1 MRPAPVGAATILVV
15 DDHEGAR
22 YATARTLRLAGFR
35 IVEAAT
41 GAETL
46 RVAAEQPIDLV
57 VLDINLP
64 DIDGF
69 EVCRELRARSQ
80 TSDLPVVYLSAT
92 FTDVGDHRLGLD
104 AGADSYLTHPVDST
118 ALVATVRAL
127 LYAKE
132 AQARRREANARFRAI
147 FDNAP
152 TGMAIL
158 DASLHLVEANAALA
172 DLLGFDRTA
181 AVRPTLAALA
191 GEGQTALL
199 IELRHAMQ
207 EAQPWSAVL
216 AMDSRN
222 GRAELEWRVSPDPGG
237 AQFIALVTDVTQQR
251 QHESRQQ
258 RSLASERAARAEA
271 ELSNERK
278 DMFLAT
284 LSHELRNPLGAI
296 VGWARILKR
305 QPALTP
311 LLAQGVDAIDRNAQV
326 QSRLISDLLD
336 FAGIRF
342 GKMRLQL
349 ETVDPDV
356 PTQSAVET
364 VQHQAQQ
371 KGIELATVFGN
382 EPVTVVGDPSRLQQV
397 VWNLLTNAVKFTPPG
412 GRITVTTRVE
422 DGTWKVEVADTGAG
436 IEPDFLPRL
445 FERFSQQDASRAK
458 SFAGLGIGLSIV
470 RHLVELHGGSIDVR
484 SAGPGLGATFIVG
497 IPTGETSTGEH
508 KALDP
513 PDLKGVRVLVVEDGD
528 DTRALIARLLTDAG
542 AAVSE
547 AASAEA
553 AVAQIPVS
561 RPQVL
566 ISDIG
571 MARTDGYA
579 MMRALRKAG
588 YSAELLPAIALTA
601 FVGEEDREESMAAGF
616 QVHLG
621 KPVDAAALI
630 TAVSRLAPDG
640 GGTTAG

>member
-1 MRPAPVGAATILVV
+1 
-15 DDHEGAR
+15 
-22 YATARTLRLAGFR
+22 
-35 IVEAAT
+35 
-41 GAETL
+41 
-46 RVAAEQPIDLV
+46 
-57 VLDINLP
+57 
-64 DIDGF
+64 
-69 EVCRELRARSQ
+69 
-80 TSDLPVVYLSAT
+80 
-92 FTDVGDHRLGLD
+92 
-104 AGADSYLTHPVDST
+104 
-118 ALVATVRAL
+118 
-127 LYAKE
+127 
-132 AQARRREANARFRAI
+132 
-147 FDNAP
+147 
-152 TGMAIL
+152 
-158 DASLHLVEANAALA
+158 
-172 DLLGFDRTA
+172 
-181 AVRPTLAALA
+181 
-191 GEGQTALL
+191 
-199 IELRHAMQ
+199 
-207 EAQPWSAVL
+207 
-216 AMDSRN
+216 
-222 GRAELEWRVSPDPGG
+222 
-237 AQFIALVTDVTQQR
+237 
-251 QHESRQQ
+251 
-258 RSLASERAARAEA
+258 
-271 ELSNERK
+271 
-278 DMFLAT
+278 
-284 LSHELRNPLGAI
+284 
-296 VGWARILKR
+296 
-305 QPALTP
+305 
-311 LLAQGVDAIDRNAQV
+311 
-326 QSRLISDLLD
+326 
-336 FAGIRF
+336 
-342 GKMRLQL
+342 
-349 ETVDPDV
+349 
-356 PTQSAVET
+356 VET

-397 VWNLLTNAVKFTPPG
+397 VWNLLANAVKFTPPG

-422 DGTWKVEVADTGAG
+422 VGTWKVEVADTGAG

>member
-1 MRPAPVGAATILVV
+1 MRPVPVNAPTILVV

-35 IVEAAT
+35 IVEAGT
-41 GAETL
+41 GADTL
-46 RVAAEQPIDLV
+46 RAAEEQPVDLV

-69 EVCRELRARSQ
+69 EVCRELRARRK
-80 TSDLPVVYLSAT
+80 TADLPVIYLSAT
-92 FTDVGDHRLGLD
+92 FTDVADHHLGLE
-104 AGADSYLTHPVDST
+104 AGADSYLTHPVDPT
-118 ALVATVRAL
+118 ALIATVRAL
-127 LYAKE
+127 LYATE

-158 DASLHLVEANAALA
+158 DASLHLIEVNAALA
-172 DLLGFDRTA
+172 ALLGFDRA
-181 AVRPTLAALA
+181 APVRPTLGALA
-191 GEGQTALL
+191 GEAQTAVLV
-199 IELRHAMQ
+199 ELRHAMQ
-207 EAQPWSAVL
+207 EARPWVSVL
-216 AMDSRN
+216 AMDSRD

-237 AQFIALVTDVTQQR
+237 GQFIALVTDVTQQR

-296 VGWARILKR
+296 VGWARILKK

-311 LLAQGVDAIDRNAQV
+311 VVAQGVDAIDRNAEV

-349 ETVDPDV
+349 ETLDPAV
-356 PTQSAVET
+356 PVQSAVET

-371 KGIELATVFGN
+371 KGIELVLVPAT
-382 EPVTVVGDPSRLQQV
+382 EQATVVGDPSRLQQV
-397 VWNLLTNAVKFTPPG
+397 VWNLLTNAVKFTPSG
-412 GRITVTTRVE
+412 GRITVTTRV
-422 DGTWKVEVADTGAG
+422 DGDHWKVEVADTGAG

-445 FERFSQQDASRAK
+445 FERFSQQDATRSK

-484 SAGPGLGATFIVG
+484 SDGPDRGTTFVVG
-497 IPTGETSTGEH
+497 IPTGATSTGVH
-508 KALDP
+508 AALEP
-513 PDLKGVRVLVVEDGD
+513 SDLHGVRVLVVEDGD
-528 DTRALIARLLTDAG
+528 DTRALIARLLSDAG

-553 AVAQIPVS
+553 AMAQIPAS

-571 MARTDGYA
+571 MARTDGLA
-579 MMRALRKAG
+579 MMRSLRKSG
-588 YSAELLPAIALTA
+588 YTAEVLPAIALTA
-601 FVGEEDREESMAAGF
+601 FVGDEDREETLAAGF

-621 KPVDAAALI
+621 KPVDAGALI
-630 TAVSRLAPDG
+630 AAVSRLAPAVARP
-640 GGTTAG
+640 TAG